1 MRCDQELSV
10 GAYVLD
16 ALEPDEQLRMARHV
30 QECPACAET
39 VRELEGLPRLMA
51 LVPTPGEEPVV
62 PVPSELAYERFRREA
77 TEPAPRQRRRRGKR
91 WWAAV
96 AAAALLVA
104 GAVTAGAVALLTP
117 DPMIAEATQNGVHL
131 TASYRPADNGGT
143 SVTIELEGVQVGQW
157 CELLAVDEAG
167 NHVAADEPWEVTY
180 RGPYHW
186 SGWIDMP
193 AEDVAWFLV
202 RERDGSQ
209 VIAAPATQP
218 A

>member
-16 ALEPDEQLRMARHV
+16 ALEPDEQLRIAQHV

-39 VRELEGLPRLMA
+39 VGELQGLPRLLSA
-51 LVPTPGEEPVV
+51 VPTPGEEPVA
-62 PVPSELAYERFRREA
+62 PVPSELAFERFRRKA
-77 TEPAPRQRRRRGKR
+77 TERAPRRRRGKR
-91 WWAAV
+91 WWVAV

-104 GAVTAGAVALLTP
+104 GAVTTGVVALLTP
-117 DPMIAEATQNGVHL
+117 DPMVAEATQNGVHL
-131 TASYRPADNGGT
+131 TASYLPADNGGT
-143 SVTIELEGVQVGQW
+143 RVTLELEGVRLGQW

-167 NHVAADEPWEVTY
+167 NHVAADKPWEVTY

-186 SGWIDMP
+186 SGWIDIP
-193 AEDVAWFLV
+193 AQDVAWFLV
-202 RERDGSQ
+202 RDKEGSQ
-209 VIAAPATQP
+209 LIAVPASRP